1 MPLLFALTLFVS
13 AALLFVVQPM
23 VAKMVLPLL
32 GGSPAV
38 WSTCMVFFQGALLA
52 GYAYA
57 HLTAQ
62 RLSVRRQILLHAAL
76 LVLPAFFLP
85 FGVTALTSQPPSS
98 GASPAL
104 WLLGLLVTTV
114 GVPFF
119 VVASTAPLLQR
130 WFAETRHSGAR
141 DPYYLYGASNLGS
154 MLALASYPFLLE
166 PNLPIMRQTFYWSL
180 GYAVLALLTLA
191 CGASVWLSPAA
202 EPEHLEDVP
211 HERPRARQWVRWIA
225 LAFVPSS
232 WMLGVTAYL
241 SIDIAPVPLLWV
253 VPLALYLLTFVMAF
267 ARRPLIPHSWVMFA
281 LPWLVVGLALVMGLG
296 RVDMVY
302 IGLHLLAFFVGAL
315 ACHGELANSRPAPR
329 HLTLFYLALA
339 VGGVLGGIFNA
350 LIAPNVFNRLTEY
363 PIAVLIGCMLLR
375 GAPRTARSTPRP
387 SESGASGSADLADNQ
402 VDVGPPKSPAP
413 SWSGWKD
420 VIIPAVIFGL
430 TALLLKQPW
439 ERLGSSWAKGMDLV
453 GTILASG
460 LVVLL
465 AFTYRRKPVR
475 FALGVGAAWLASGL
489 FPSYEDRVLVR
500 KRSFFGIS
508 RVSEYT
514 WGPTHYLFLGTTI
527 HGVQVLSPE
536 RRREPTAY
544 FYRTGPMGQI
554 FETHAAHPAAPGV
567 AIIGLGAGT
576 LAAYAKPGE
585 HWDFY
590 EIDPIVID
598 IASNPRYFTYLQ
610 DCRADSKPII
620 LGDARLRLREARPHG
635 YGVLIFDAFSS
646 DAVPT
651 HLLTREAVQLYRE
664 KLADGGLMAFDV
676 TNRYLDLEPVIAALA
691 ADAGLVCRIRADYEL
706 TEEEREQGKYQ
717 SIWAVMAARESD
729 LGAIATDPRWAPA
742 RLRKGDRCWTDD
754 FSDLA
759 SHLQPLFR

>member
-1 MPLLFALTLFVS
+1 LPLLFALTLFVS

-62 RLSVRRQILLHAAL
+62 RLSIKRQILLHAVL
-76 LVLPAFFLP
+76 LVLPALFLP
-85 FGVTALTSQPPSS
+85 FGVTSVASQPPSS

-104 WLLGLLVTTV
+104 WLLGLLVMTV

-130 WFAETRHSGAR
+130 WFAETRHTGAR

-166 PNLPIMRQTFYWSL
+166 PNLPIMRQTFYWSI

-191 CGASVWLSPAA
+191 CGVSVWLSPAA

-211 HERPRARQWVRWIA
+211 HERPSGRQWLRWIA

-232 WMLGVTAYL
+232 WMLGVTSYL

-267 ARRPLIPHSWVMFA
+267 ARRQLFPHRWVMFV
-281 LPWLVVGLALVMGLG
+281 LPWVVVALALVMGLG
-296 RVDMVY
+296 RVDMIY

-329 HLTLFYLALA
+329 HLTFFYLALA
-339 VGGVLGGIFNA
+339 IGGVLGGIFNA
-350 LIAPNVFNRLTEY
+350 LIAPNVFNRLSEY
-363 PIAVLIGCMLLR
+363 PIAVLLGCMLLR
-375 GAPRTARSTPRP
+375 APARATRAKPKKSASDDL
-387 SESGASGSADLADNQ
+387 SESSEPADASL
-402 VDVGPPKSPAP
+402 DVGPPKPPPA
-413 SWSGWKD
+413 WSGWKD
-420 VIIPAVIFGL
+420 LIIPVLIFGL
-430 TALLLKQPW
+430 TALLLKEPW
-439 ERLGSSWAKGMDLV
+439 SSWSSSLAKGFEV
-453 GTILASG
+453 IGTILASG

-475 FALGVGAAWLASGL
+475 FALGVGAAWIATGV
-489 FPSYEDRVLVR
+489 FPSAGDKILVR
-500 KRSFFGIS
+500 RRSFFGIS
-508 RVSEYT
+508 RVSEFVP
-514 WGPTHYLFLGTTI
+514 GPTHYLFLGTTI
-527 HGVQVLSPE
+527 HGIQVLSPALE
-536 RRREPTAY
+536 REPMAY
-544 FYRTGPMGQI
+544 FFRTGPMGQI
-554 FETHAAHPAAPGV
+554 FETVAEHPTAPGV

-590 EIDPIVID
+590 EIDPIVIN
-598 IASNPRYFTYLQ
+598 IANNPRYFTYLR
-610 DCRADSKPII
+610 DCRADSKSII
-620 LGDARLRLREARPHG
+620 LGDARLRLRETPAHG
-635 YGVLIFDAFSS
+635 YGLIIFDAFSS

-651 HLLTREAVQLYRE
+651 HLLTREAIQLYRE

-691 ADAGLVCRIRADYEL
+691 DDAGLVCRIRADVDISD
-706 TEEEREQGKYQ
+706 EEREQGKYA

-729 LGAIATDPRWAPA
+729 LGAIATDPRWEPA
-742 RLRKGDRCWTDD
+742 RLRPGDRCWTDD

-759 SHLQPLFR
+759 SHLQPLF